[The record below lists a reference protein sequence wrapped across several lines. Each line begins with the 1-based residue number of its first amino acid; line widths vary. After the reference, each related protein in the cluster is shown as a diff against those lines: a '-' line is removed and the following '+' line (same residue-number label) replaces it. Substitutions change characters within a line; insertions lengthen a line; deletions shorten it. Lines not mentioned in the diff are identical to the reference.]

1 MSDLYISSSGSDGDR
16 PGHRIVIHGTEYEI
30 ESIESTDDG
39 DPRSVTLRLRE
50 EVTGWSGWWWEWG
63 VVAVALV
70 AWFFIVG
77 AVWIFLHG

>member
-30 ESIESTDDG
+30 ESIESIDD
-39 DPRSVTLRLRE
+39 LRE